1 MNNSKND
8 NQQSEENR
16 QNSAQYTVTLPP
28 SAYSFAASYM
38 ADSSLSQKSEKNAD
52 KESEDKSLS
61 DDELNLSLSLAK
73 TQYENNAP
81 VDAGQAAGA
90 KTKEKGSFIRA
101 PLIPTQEGPMGI
113 RYDFNDGVRVL
124 LPKGTWHVQLEDEE
138 SGNILFA
145 CDADEGWVVSTKKYY
160 VQFRIRIWD
169 RSNLNKPVLDHIMDL
184 KDRNVLLKFPVGT
197 LGDILGWFPYAEK
210 FQKKHNCRVECTL
223 AQNIIELLRDQY
235 PDLTLSSPENVKNK
249 EPYAS
254 YCLGLFFCGN
264 EDYQP
269 YDFRQVG
276 LARTVGYILGVDP
289 EETPPRLPPDP
300 ARVINEPY
308 VCIGVKS
315 TNIAKMWNNGYGWDM
330 VIDYLKSLGYRVLCI
345 DREKTVGYGYV
356 WNHLPHGA
364 EDFTGDRPL
373 KERAA
378 MLHHAEFFIGLSSGL
393 SWLAWA
399 AGIPVVLISGFT
411 LPICEFKTPYRVHN
425 THVCHGCWDATDV
438 NFDHLDYFWCPR
450 HKGTERQ
457 FECSRAITAK
467 QVINTIER
475 LRQDYK
481 LSAPKER

>member
-1 MNNSKND
+1 MDSSNNSNT
-8 NQQSEENR
+8 SEERRNKVEKY
-16 QNSAQYTVTLPP
+16 NVTLQPD
-28 SAYSFAASYM
+28 AYSFATSYITEN
-38 ADSSLSQKSEKNAD
+38 SSKDKN
-52 KESEDKSLS
+52 EDKKNHKDQSL
-61 DDELNLSLSLAK
+61 DDENLSLSLA
-73 TQYENNAP
+73 QREYENKTP
-81 VDAGQAAGA
+81 KDAGQAAGA
-90 KTKEKGSFIRA
+90 KSKSKGSFIQA
-101 PLIPTQEGPMGI
+101 PSIPTQMGPKGI
-113 RYDFNDGVRVL
+113 RYDFNDGARVL

-160 VQFRIRIWD
+160 VPFRIRIWD
-169 RSNLNKPVLDHIMDL
+169 RNNLNEPLLDHILDL
-184 KDRNVLLKFPVGT
+184 KDREVLLKFPVGT
-197 LGDILGWFPYAEK
+197 LGDILGWFSYAEK
-210 FQKKHNCRVECTL
+210 FQKKHQCKVECTL
-223 AQNIIELLRDQY
+223 AENIIELLKDQY
-235 PDLTLSSPENVKNK
+235 PDLTLSTPENVKQK

-289 EETPPRLPPDP
+289 EEIPPRLPENPP
-300 ARVINEPY
+300 RTISEPY
-308 VCIGVKS
+308 VCIAVKS

-330 VIDYLKSLGYRVLCI
+330 VIDYLKELGYRVLCI
-345 DREKTVGYGYV
+345 DKEKTVGYGYV
-356 WNHLPHGA
+356 WNHIPHGC

-378 MLHHAEFFIGLSSGL
+378 LLHHAEFFIGLSSGL

-399 AGIPVVLISGFT
+399 SGIPVVLISGFS

-438 NFDHLDYFWCPR
+438 NFDHHDYFWCPR
-450 HKGTERQ
+450 HKGTDRQ
-457 FECSRAITAK
+457 FECSRAITGK

-475 LRQDYK
+475 LRRDYNLK
-481 LSAPKER
+481 APKDRLS